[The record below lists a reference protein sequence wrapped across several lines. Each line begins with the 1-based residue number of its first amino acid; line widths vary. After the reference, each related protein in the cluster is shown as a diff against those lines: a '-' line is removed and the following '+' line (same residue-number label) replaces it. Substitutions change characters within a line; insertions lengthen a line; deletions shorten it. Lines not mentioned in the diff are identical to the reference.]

1 MEDRKNWAGSQR
13 LALHVSYQHA
23 TGCGNIAINFIRQH
37 LRFWLALTAG
47 IVGFFCLPTTWTL
60 ITRILVS
67 WDGAVT
73 LFLLTIVLWMSSL
86 TAEQIQSRYMDEDPS
101 GPVILVFVI
110 IAACLS
116 VLAIVVPLATLH
128 HAPQSS
134 RIWRVALAA
143 VTLVDSWLLVPTMFT
158 THYADLFYS
167 APSASRPL
175 LFPRTDMPTFWD
187 FAYFAITIS
196 AANQTADV
204 STTQTGIRRVVIIH
218 EIISFA
224 FNMAIIGFAIN
235 ITAGLIAT

>member
-1 MEDRKNWAGSQR
+1 M
-13 LALHVSYQHA
+13 LPVSYQQA
-23 TGCGNIAINFIRQH
+23 YGRGDPPINFLRQH
-37 LRFWLALTAG
+37 LRFWIALITG
-47 IVGFFCLPTTWTL
+47 VVGFFCLPANWTF

-73 LFLLTIVLWMSSL
+73 LFLLMIFLWMRHL
-86 TAEQIQSRYMDEDPS
+86 TAEQVQLRYMEEDPS

-110 IAACLS
+110 VAACLS
-116 VLAIVVPLATLH
+116 ILAIIEPLATLH
-128 HAPQSS
+128 HAPHGSHM
-134 RIWRVALAA
+134 WRMTLAA

-167 APSASRPL
+167 APPESRPL
-175 LFPRTDMPTFWD
+175 LFPKTEMPTFWD
-187 FAYFAITIS
+187 FAYFAITIA

-224 FNMAIIGFAIN
+224 FNAAIIGFAIN
-235 ITAGLIAT
+235 ITAGLISS